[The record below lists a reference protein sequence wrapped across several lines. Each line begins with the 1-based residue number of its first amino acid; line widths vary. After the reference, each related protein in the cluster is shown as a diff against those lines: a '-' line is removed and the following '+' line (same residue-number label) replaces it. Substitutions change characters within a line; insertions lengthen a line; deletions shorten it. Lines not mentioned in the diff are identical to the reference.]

1 MTLPAQKFVG
11 EWGYVLAVLF
21 ASVVNAQTLA
31 NSASDTAFDGKLMTV
46 GRVIIIGNK
55 KTKDRIISRELSLK
69 PGDTIRMNKVA
80 ETLLWDKRK
89 IYNLRLFNLV
99 NIRILEIPPA
109 TIDLLVEVEER
120 WYTWPAPIFELS
132 DRNFNE
138 WWQNYN
144 HDFNRVNY
152 GIKLDQ
158 YNVRGRNET
167 LRLQAQFGFSQR
179 FELSYTIPYIDKKQ
193 KQGLVFEYSYSNP
206 RNLAFFTN
214 DHKLEFV
221 RGSSALRT
229 SQAIGIGYT
238 YRKNFFEIH
247 QLFVGYRNSVIKDT
261 IESLNDNYFG
271 ANSFFKQRYASLQY
285 QFKSEHRDVILY
297 PLKGYQITVTLQ
309 RNGLGFEGNVN
320 QWIANAT
327 YAHHWDLGKSFYLS
341 NFTAGYMSNPDQP
354 YNLFSALGYQ
364 RQIVRGYEV
373 YVIEGPRF
381 VVNKTTFK
389 KRIFSKTWRWEES
402 PLEQF
407 RHLPFA
413 VYLKV
418 FGDWGYV
425 ENYPYYRE
433 KQINTRLANKIL
445 AGYGSGLDLVMPY
458 DVVFRFE
465 YTFTAEGTQ
474 GFVFNIKKEF

>member
-1 MTLPAQKFVG
+1 MQKIASGWLCVG
-11 EWGYVLAVLF
+11 AVLF
-21 ASVVNAQTLA
+21 ATILHAQTNA
-31 NSASDTAFDGKLMTV
+31 DTTQVQPGNEKLVTV
-46 GRVIIIGNK
+46 GRVMIIGNK
-55 KTKDRIISRELSLK
+55 KTKDRIISRELTLK
-69 PGDTIRMNKVA
+69 PGDTIRMSKIA

-89 IYNLRLFNLV
+89 IYNLRLFNV
-99 NIRILEIPPA
+99 VSIRILETSPN

-179 FELSYTIPYIDKKQ
+179 FELSYTIPYIDRNQ
-193 KQGLVFEYSYSNP
+193 KQGLVFEYSYGNP

-214 DHKLEFV
+214 DHKLEFA
-221 RGSSALRT
+221 RSSTALRT
-229 SQAIGIGYT
+229 SQAATIGYT
-238 YRKNFFEIH
+238 YRKNFFETH
-247 QLFVGYRNSVIKDT
+247 QLSIGYRSSVIKDT
-261 IESLNDNYFG
+261 VANLNENYFG
-271 ANSFFKQRYASLQY
+271 GQTDFKQNYANIQY

-327 YAHHWDLGKSFYLS
+327 YAHHWDLGKQLYLS
-341 NFTAGYMSNPDQP
+341 NFTAGYLSNPDQP

-381 VVNKTTFK
+381 IVNKTTFK
-389 KRIFSKTWRWEES
+389 KRIFSKTWRWEEA

-407 RHLPFA
+407 RHMPFA
-413 VYLKV
+413 IYLKV

-425 ENYPYYRE
+425 ENYPYYQD
-433 KQINTRLANKIL
+433 KQINTRLANKML
-445 AGYGSGLDLVMPY
+445 AGYGSGFDLVMPY

>member
-1 MTLPAQKFVG
+1 VGACRVTWWGFIWACCVSITVCAQNNSDS
-11 EWGYVLAVLF
+11 LASTSNNDRLV
-21 ASVVNAQTLA
+21 
-31 NSASDTAFDGKLMTV
+31 TV

-55 KTKDRIISRELSLK
+55 KTKDRIISRELTLK
-69 PGDTIRMNKVA
+69 PGDTIRISKMT

-89 IYNLRLFNLV
+89 IYNLRLFNVV
-99 NIRILEIPPA
+99 NIRSLEISSA
-109 TIDLLVEVEER
+109 TVDLLVEVEER

-138 WWQNYN
+138 WWENYN
-144 HDFNRVNY
+144 HDLNRVNY

-193 KQGLVFEYSYSNP
+193 KQGLVFEYSFGNP

-214 DHKLEFV
+214 DHKLEFA
-221 RGSSALRT
+221 RGTSALRT

-238 YRKNFFEIH
+238 YRKNFFETH
-247 QLFVGYRNSVIKDT
+247 QLSIGYRNSVIKDT
-261 IESLNDNYFG
+261 IANLNENYFG
-271 ANSFFKQRYASLQY
+271 GQTDFKQNYANIQY
-285 QFKSEHRDVILY
+285 QFKSEHRDVVLY

-320 QWIANAT
+320 QWLANAT
-327 YAHHWDLGKSFYLS
+327 YAHHWDLGKNFYLS
-341 NFTAGYMSNPDQP
+341 NFTAGYLSNPDQP

-389 KRIFSKTWRWEES
+389 KRIFARTWRWEDA

-413 VYLKV
+413 VYLKF

-425 ENYPYYRE
+425 ENYPYYQERG
-433 KQINTRLANKIL
+433 INTRLANKIL
-445 AGYGSGLDLVMPY
+445 AGYGSGFDLVMPY

>member
-1 MTLPAQKFVG
+1 MGVRNLKWWGVIAAGCISFVTFAQDVADSIPQK
-11 EWGYVLAVLF
+11 
-21 ASVVNAQTLA
+21 
-31 NSASDTAFDGKLMTV
+31 SADDRPVTV
-46 GRVIIIGNK
+46 GRILIIGNK
-55 KTKDRIISRELSLK
+55 KTKDRIILRELSLK
-69 PGDTIRMNKVA
+69 PGDTVRMNRVS
-80 ETLLWDKRK
+80 EIVLWDKRK
-89 IYNLRLFNLV
+89 IYNLRLFNVV
-99 NIRILEIPPA
+99 NIRVLEISPLQ
-109 TIDLLVEVEER
+109 IDLLIELEER

-193 KQGLVFEYSYSNP
+193 KQGLVFEYSFSNP
-206 RNLAFFTN
+206 RNLAYFTTN
-214 DHKLEFV
+214 HKFEFA
-221 RGSSALRT
+221 RGTSALRT
-229 SQAIGIGYT
+229 SQTIGIGYT
-238 YRKNFFEIH
+238 YRKNFFETH
-247 QLFVGYRNSVIKDT
+247 QLSVAYRNSDIKDT
-261 IESLNDNYFG
+261 IASLNENYFG
-271 ANSFFKQRYASLQY
+271 RASTQQNYGSLQY

-297 PLKGYQITVTLQ
+297 PLKGYQITFMLQ
-309 RNGLGFEGNVN
+309 RNGLSTEGNVS

-327 YAHHWDLGKSFYLS
+327 YAHHWDLGKQFYLS
-341 NFTAGYMSNPDQP
+341 NFTAGYWSNPDQP

-373 YVIEGPRF
+373 YIIEGPRF
-381 VVNKTTFK
+381 IVNKTTFK
-389 KRIFSKTWRWEES
+389 KRIFSKTWRWDNA
-402 PLEQF
+402 PQEQF
-407 RHLPFA
+407 QHLPFA
-413 VYLKV
+413 IYLKL

-425 ENYPYYRE
+425 DNYPLYE
-433 KQINTRLANKIL
+433 TKHINTQLANKIL
-445 AGYGSGLDLVMPY
+445 AGYGSGVDLVMPY

-465 YTFTAEGTQ
+465 YTFTSEANH

>member
-1 MTLPAQKFVG
+1 MSLSVQKIASGWLCVG
-11 EWGYVLAVLF
+11 AVLF
-21 ASVVNAQTLA
+21 ATILHAQTNA
-31 NSASDTAFDGKLMTV
+31 DTTQVQLGNEKLVTV
-46 GRVIIIGNK
+46 GRVMIIGNK
-55 KTKDRIISRELSLK
+55 KTKDRIISRELTLK
-69 PGDTIRMNKVA
+69 PGDTIRMSKIA

-89 IYNLRLFNLV
+89 IYNLRLFNV
-99 NIRILEIPPA
+99 VSIRILETSPN

-179 FELSYTIPYIDKKQ
+179 FELSYTIPYIDRNQ
-193 KQGLVFEYSYSNP
+193 KQGLVFEYSYGNP

-214 DHKLEFV
+214 DHKLEFA
-221 RGSSALRT
+221 RSSTALRT
-229 SQAIGIGYT
+229 SQAATIGYT
-238 YRKNFFEIH
+238 YRKNFFETH
-247 QLFVGYRNSVIKDT
+247 QLSIGYRSSVIKDT
-261 IESLNDNYFG
+261 VANLNENYFG
-271 ANSFFKQRYASLQY
+271 GQTDFKQNYANIQY

-327 YAHHWDLGKSFYLS
+327 YAHHWDLGKQLYLS
-341 NFTAGYMSNPDQP
+341 NFTAGYLSNPDQP

-381 VVNKTTFK
+381 IVNKTTFK
-389 KRIFSKTWRWEES
+389 KRIFSKTWRWEEA

-407 RHLPFA
+407 RHMPFA
-413 VYLKV
+413 IYLKV

-425 ENYPYYRE
+425 ENYPYYQD
-433 KQINTRLANKIL
+433 KQINTRLANKML
-445 AGYGSGLDLVMPY
+445 AGYGSGFDLVMPY